1 MNTKPNAPPA
11 VTIKDVALAAG
22 VHPASVS
29 RALNGQD
36 KRVSAETRLRIQQAA
51 RDLGYQPNAIAAS
64 LRTKQTGLIGIIVPD
79 IGNPLFS
86 PLLQALE
93 IALRRHGQMCLV
105 IQTPEDPQER
115 RQVVHALAGRQISGL
130 LILASEND
138 DPMLEA
144 AAQFALPTV
153 LVNRGHNERRFSRVI
168 NDDRES
174 VRLVMEHLAELGHK
188 RVGHIAGPTSAS
200 TGHARRQAFEEMLP
214 ALGME
219 GVAVAAKVCTRE
231 AGLDAARELLANHE
245 GITAIFGSNDLIALG
260 ILDALHERGL
270 RIPED
275 VSVVGHNDMPF
286 VDLIDP
292 PLTTVRVATEE
303 MGRQAVQLLMEHL
316 ANPTQQASMRVLPPQ
331 LTVRKS
337 TQAPPKRARAPL
349 KRA

>member
-1 MNTKPNAPPA
+1 MPEDTAIEACSQAVQGIFHAGQSLIPLANPPPTLNTNPNAPPA

-144 AAQFALPTV
+144 AALRALRY
-153 LVNRGHNERRFSRVI
+153 RGCRGRSIRR
-168 NDDRES
+168 
-174 VRLVMEHLAELGHK
+174 
-188 RVGHIAGPTSAS
+188 
-200 TGHARRQAFEEMLP
+200 
-214 ALGME
+214 
-219 GVAVAAKVCTRE
+219 
-231 AGLDAARELLANHE
+231 
-245 GITAIFGSNDLIALG
+245 
-260 ILDALHERGL
+260 
-270 RIPED
+270 
-275 VSVVGHNDMPF
+275 
-286 VDLIDP
+286 
-292 PLTTVRVATEE
+292 
-303 MGRQAVQLLMEHL
+303 
-316 ANPTQQASMRVLPPQ
+316 
-331 LTVRKS
+331 
-337 TQAPPKRARAPL
+337 
-349 KRA
+349 